1 MVTTRVLN
9 RLQLLEIC
17 YIAILEVFGV
27 DLRPFFLLIEGL
39 NGGSRL
45 GGSIFA
51 HYLHSIRYY
60 ALYVFRQCWAEKY
73 KLIN

>member
-1 MVTTRVLN
+1 MVTNRVLN
-9 RLQLLEIC
+9 SLQLLEMF

-27 DLRPFFLLIEGL
+27 DLRTFFLLIKGL
-39 NGGSRL
+39 KGGSRL

-60 ALYVFRQCWAEKY
+60 ALYVF
-73 KLIN
+73 